1 MTDVAKDP
9 DINHALREL
18 AADEIDLVAGG
29 WGAGTFFGVPSSP
42 KATYG
47 DTQIPHR
54 LDKASIILF

>member
-1 MTDVAKDP
+1 
-9 DINHALREL
+9 L

-54 LDKASIILF
+54 LDKESIIL